1 MLKDEIK
8 VPKNRNTKKATTSTS
23 KNTKKRTP
31 KTKRHD
37 ALPPKNRPSLFLKLI
52 ASLIVLLFL
61 GFGVKFALDYTLY
74 ANPLIGKWRAQTVLG
89 IVEIEFER
97 DSFSSFGTKNRVSYD
112 VSDNS
117 VVVMDESIKVGNTY
131 KIIDKNT
138 IVSEIGGFKTTY
150 KRVK

>member
-1 MLKDEIK
+1 MAQRKELMRTKPLNQKTTIK
-8 VPKNRNTKKATTSTS
+8 KTAPRVRRISTKKSS
-23 KNTKKRTP
+23 KR
-31 KTKRHD
+31 
-37 ALPPKNRPSLFLKLI
+37 RPSLLLNLL
-52 ASLIVLLFL
+52 ASCIVLIFIA
-61 GFGVKFALDYTLY
+61 FGIKYTIDHTINF
-74 ANPLIGKWRAQTVLG
+74 NPLIGKWRAQTVLG

-112 VSDNS
+112 LSDNS